1 MAMTRQQHKAHL
13 IDNQKIDVCYD
24 RFTTRFSIVINQQ
37 RIYSRL
43 LLLSPWHKQQIM
55 INNIPYNL
63 TIGWFVLWSSSLTP
77 DQPSPLHP
85 SITELLPQRRRKS
98 IMIAI
103 YGGLIITIKLTL
115 GILIYFN
122 II

>member
-13 IDNQKIDVCYD
+13 IDNQKIDVYYH
-24 RFTTRFSIVINQQ
+24 RFTTRFSLSINEQQ
-37 RIYSRL
+37 VFSRL
-43 LLLSPWHKQQIM
+43 LLLSPWRKQQIM

-63 TIGWFVLWSSSLTP
+63 TITWFVLWCSSLTP
-77 DQPSPLHP
+77 AQPSPQRL

-103 YGGLIITIKLTL
+103 YAGLISSIKLTL
-115 GILIYFN
+115 VVLSYSSVI
-122 II
+122 

>member
-1 MAMTRQQHKAHL
+1 MRFEPKQHKTHL
-13 IDNQKIDVCYD
+13 IDNQKIDAYYD
-24 RFTTRFSIVINQQ
+24 RFTTRFSLAVNEQ
-37 RIYSRL
+37 RVYSRL
-43 LLLSPWHKQQIM
+43 LLLSPWRKQQIM

-63 TIGWFVLWSSSLTP
+63 TITWFVLWCSSLTP
-77 DQPSPLHP
+77 AQPSPQRL

-103 YGGLIITIKLTL
+103 YAGLISTIKLTL
-115 GILIYFN
+115 VVLSYSS

>member
-13 IDNQKIDVCYD
+13 IDNQKIDVYYH
-24 RFTTRFSIVINQQ
+24 RFTTRFSLSINEQQ
-37 RIYSRL
+37 VFSRL
-43 LLLSPWHKQQIM
+43 LLLSPWRKQQIM

-63 TIGWFVLWSSSLTP
+63 TITWFVLWCSSLTP
-77 DQPSPLHP
+77 AQPSPQRL

-103 YGGLIITIKLTL
+103 YAGLISAIKLTL
-115 GILIYFN
+115 GILSYSSVI
-122 II
+122 

>member
-13 IDNQKIDVCYD
+13 IDNQKIDVYYD
-24 RFTTRFSIVINQQ
+24 RFTTRFSLAVNEQ
-37 RIYSRL
+37 RVYSRL
-43 LLLSPWHKQQIM
+43 LLLSPWRKQQIM

-63 TIGWFVLWSSSLTP
+63 TIGWFVLWRSSLTP
-77 DQPSPLHP
+77 DQSSPQHP

-103 YGGLIITIKLTL
+103 YAGLISAIKLTL
-115 GILIYFN
+115 VILSYSNVI
-122 II
+122 